1 MFVPMLFYRDDCAL
15 DEQSDDHRTAQASPP
30 ATAPPAMEPTS
41 VRAAP
46 PLAVATTTGEAVA
59 VASATAAPT
68 TMATVAATAAG
79 SSSVVP
85 TLATLAREASPPGAS
100 CNHPDVTAAAAAAV
114 PADEEEDPAAKI
126 KGRQI
131 WMVPHILF
139 SSDLLFAIGSGSTSR
154 SSSSC

>member
-1 MFVPMLFYRDDCAL
+1 M
-15 DEQSDDHRTAQASPP
+15 
-30 ATAPPAMEPTS
+30 
-41 VRAAP
+41 
-46 PLAVATTTGEAVA
+46 TTTAEATVTETTVTVVEAVA